1 MERPIMSEE
10 FTDVRILDNFY
21 QTSGFFPMPVVLVS
35 TISESGQTNLGPYS
49 LCFPHIITG
58 GKDHAMML
66 IARGTS
72 NTAQNILRTKLCSL
86 NFIPHKRKYM
96 KNCVLLG
103 YPGDKTEDK
112 MKESIFTLLP
122 STRSDADGGRRYP
135 DIVRESV
142 QVFEC
147 TWDERFP
154 IKHDEELVESHFV
167 LRIDKL
173 IMKKKWRDCLL
184 RGKGFPSLPINYG
197 YRDNVRFWFAGHPGP
212 YAVPIPKNKGNA
224 IEVVKYACQRFDP
237 EIVWEDAACAKI
249 VKVPGIFLNKV
260 IGGVV
265 QEARKQ
271 GRTVITPELM
281 DQIRNKRSA
290 EK

>member
-1 MERPIMSEE
+1 MSEE

-72 NTAQNILRTKLCSL
+72 NTAQNLLRTGLCSL

-122 STRSDADGGRRYP
+122 STRSDAEGVRRYP

-290 EK
+290 QK